1 MPRYVQ
7 ATVQPIST
15 TYKKTQTDSSIKC
28 DFQAQADIPRENE
41 SIAVQ
46 TIEEEIDM
54 PNLPSSTKVYQTP
67 AKKRKMS
74 SADLDDE
81 ILNSEVYKI
90 YCQNEDPKEAMK
102 QIKEMDT
109 CLGFRQPKK
118 PFPAEE
124 DFKRACKK
132 TLKKLWEM
140 EPRLRDSKFTK
151 IKKYIDENKTKYA
164 LHQLDSEMNE
174 MINDCFTII
183 RMLIPNGYEFWYV
196 GNFEKGK
203 SASSWFRVESSKE
216 DSTRYLAELNVM
228 GITRATIDKYQRR
241 RHWKKKMIWFDFA
254 YDAVLGNLYEIFRT
268 KSSVNIKFRVVT
280 GSYLVLSKIISSI

>member
-1 MPRYVQ
+1 
-7 ATVQPIST
+7 
-15 TYKKTQTDSSIKC
+15 
-28 DFQAQADIPRENE
+28 
-41 SIAVQ
+41 
-46 TIEEEIDM
+46 M

-254 YDAVLGNLYEIFRT
+254 YDAVLGNLNEIFRT

>member
-1 MPRYVQ
+1 
-7 ATVQPIST
+7 
-15 TYKKTQTDSSIKC
+15 
-28 DFQAQADIPRENE
+28 
-41 SIAVQ
+41 
-46 TIEEEIDM
+46 
-54 PNLPSSTKVYQTP
+54 
-67 AKKRKMS
+67 
-74 SADLDDE
+74 
-81 ILNSEVYKI
+81 
-90 YCQNEDPKEAMK
+90 MK
-102 QIKEMDT
+102 T

-216 DSTRYLAELNVM
+216 DSTHYLAELNVM

-254 YDAVLGNLYEIFRT
+254 YDSVLGNLNEIFRT